1 MLSRTAD
8 HLYWMA
14 RYTERAE
21 NIARMLDVNSRM
33 SLLPQTPE
41 QIEQGWGAVLGI
53 NGLQDAFREL
63 HGPIT
68 PEKVLRFMVFDR
80 NNPSSIHCC
89 LYQARENIRAVRGSV
104 TSEMWE
110 MQNSTWLEFRAL
122 KPEKVIGSDIGE
134 LFEWV
139 KHRSHLSRGVTVG
152 TMLQDEAFRFI
163 RLGSFLERADNTARI
178 LDVKYQ
184 AIELGAKEGD
194 SASEFYQWSA
204 LLRSVS
210 GFEAYRKV
218 YRDLITPR
226 RVAEL
231 LVLRA
236 DMPRSLARS
245 LKEVYTN
252 LCEVANSHSGETER
266 RAGELFSSLRYGRI
280 EDIFDIGLHDYL
292 TAFLGKTAD
301 LGNRISHDFLV
312 PMLRG

>member
-21 NIARMLDVNSRM
+21 NVARMLDVNSRM

-53 NGLQDAFREL
+53 NGLQDAYRDL
-63 HGPIT
+63 HGTVT
-68 PEKVLRFMVFDR
+68 PEKVVRYMVFDR
-80 NNPSSIHCC
+80 DNPSSIYSC
-89 LYQARENIRAVRGSV
+89 LYASRENIRAVRGSV

-122 KPEKVIGSDIGE
+122 KPEKVLGSDIGE
-134 LFEWV
+134 MFEWV

-194 SASEFYQWSA
+194 AAAEYYQWSA

-245 LKEVYTN
+245 MKEVYTN
-252 LCEVANSHSGETER
+252 LCEVANSQSGETER
-266 RAGELFSSLRYGRI
+266 RGGELYSSLRFGRI
-280 EDIFDIGLHDYL
+280 EDIFDVGLHDYL
-292 TAFLGKTAD
+292 TVLSRQDRRSGQS
-301 LGNRISHDFLV
+301 NRAGL
-312 PMLRG
+312 PGTGRG

>member
-21 NIARMLDVNSRM
+21 NVARMLDVNFRM

-41 QIEQGWGAVLGI
+41 QIEQGWGAVLGV
-53 NGLQDAFREL
+53 NGLQDAYRDL
-63 HGPIT
+63 HGTVT
-68 PEKVLRFMVFDR
+68 PEKVVRYMFFDR
-80 NNPSSIHCC
+80 DNPSSIYSC
-89 LYQARENIRAVRGSV
+89 LYAARENSRAVRGSV

-122 KPEKVIGSDIGE
+122 DPEKVLGSDIGE
-134 LFEWV
+134 MFEWV
-139 KHRSHLSRGVTVG
+139 RHRSHLSRGVTVG
-152 TMLQDEAFRFI
+152 TMLQDEDFRFI

-194 SASEFYQWSA
+194 AASEYYQWSA
-204 LLRSVS
+204 LLKSVS
-210 GFEAYRKV
+210 GFAAYRKV

-245 LKEVYTN
+245 MKEVYTN
-252 LCEVANSHSGETER
+252 LTQVANSQSGETER
-266 RAGELFSSLRYGRI
+266 RAGGLYTSLRFGRI
-280 EDIFDIGLHDYL
+280 EDIFDVGLHDYL
-292 TAFLGKTAD
+292 TAFLGKTDD
-301 LGNRISHDFLV
+301 LGDRIAQDFLV
-312 PMLRG
+312 PVVAD

>member
-53 NGLQDAFREL
+53 NGLQETYREL
-63 HGPIT
+63 HGSIT
-68 PEKVLRFMVFDR
+68 PEKVVKFMVFDR
-80 NNPSSIHCC
+80 DNPSSIHSC
-89 LYQARENIRAVRGSV
+89 LYASRENIRAVRGSV

-184 AIELGAKEGD
+184 AIELGAREGD
-194 SASEFYQWSA
+194 AASEYYQWSA

-252 LCEVANSHSGETER
+252 LCEVANRHSGETER
-266 RAGELFSSLRYGRI
+266 RAGELHSSLRFGRI

-301 LGNRISHDFLV
+301 LGDRIARDFLLPV
-312 PMLRG
+312 SAD